1 MKKILILLL
10 IVTSVICMSMVS
22 TGPSTIESEITPIS
36 INKKGQILCKTRF
49 TQNKMG
55 SYNPMIVEYGFCI
68 LTNDSILEI
77 KTKVLNPN
85 KFNNEDKY
93 YEELKYW
100 DKIFRGKTSTEQLYT
115 IKNKILKNN
124 YNFTEVNTDQYKVDK
139 EISIVE
145 FEKEKKISL
154 KEKRQ
159 KALKNAKSTTYH
171 SKKIVH
177 ILYDFGTIICLKNK
191 TDYDDNEI
199 GAYFDYLISWGDEN
213 GIEQKIDYDITT
225 IVGVLNLK

>member
-1 MKKILILLL
+1 
-10 IVTSVICMSMVS
+10 MVS

-100 DKIFRGKTSTEQLYT
+100 DKIFRRKTSTEQLYT

-145 FEKEKKISL
+145 NNDKGRQARKYFISFEKKIT
-154 KEKRQ
+154 KEFIEAISEDESIIGGNLPIKTSRAMQ
-159 KALKNAKSTTYH
+159 KGKKSIREKSYR
-171 SKKIVH
+171 
-177 ILYDFGTIICLKNK
+177 
-191 TDYDDNEI
+191 
-199 GAYFDYLISWGDEN
+199 
-213 GIEQKIDYDITT
+213 
-225 IVGVLNLK
+225 